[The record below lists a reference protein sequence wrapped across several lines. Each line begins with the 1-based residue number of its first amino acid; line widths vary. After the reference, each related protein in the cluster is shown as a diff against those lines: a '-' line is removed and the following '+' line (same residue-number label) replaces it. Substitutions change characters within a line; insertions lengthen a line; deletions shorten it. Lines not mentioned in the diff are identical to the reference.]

1 MHAIAL
7 AAQDLTGVLGRPS
20 QHDLLAARQ
29 MQAMSFAF
37 HIPLVCF
44 GIAFPA
50 MVLFVE
56 GLWLR
61 TGDATY
67 RDLARRWSKALV
79 VLFAVGVVTG
89 TILSFELGLLWPNF
103 MATFGS
109 VFGLAFAIEGFAFF
123 TEAIFIAMYVY
134 SWDRVGPRV
143 HLAMGLPIALA
154 GIVGSLMVISVNGWM
169 NHPTGFTVSGAGV
182 SDVHP
187 WAALFNSHLPYEL
200 VHMYLAG
207 YMVAGSSSLPSTRAR
222 YCAGG
227 TTATSGGA
235 GRSAHGGGAGRARA
249 GRGRRLGGPDG
260 GTGPNPEA
268 RRHGGH
274 RAARSPTRPCTSAG
288 STSTARCTPASR
300 SRACSRCSRTTTST
314 RPWRASTPFRR
325 PIARPSTSSTSRSTR
340 WSASARSSRSW
351 GSAGSCSPRA
361 GGCRAR
367 RGSTGAVIVAAP
379 LSLIALLAGWTTTEV
394 GRQPWIAWQVMRT
407 TDAVTSARGLPF
419 AYAFLALVYT
429 GLTIVAVWLLRRVAR
444 EEPTRM
450 PSLPASAAPRRRSPT
465 SAPG

>member
-1 MHAIAL
+1 MHTML

-20 QHDLLAARQ
+20 QDDLLAARQ

-56 GLWLR
+56 GLSLR
-61 TGDATY
+61 TGDPAF
-67 RDLARRWSKALV
+67 RELARRWSKALV

-109 VFGLAFAIEGFAFF
+109 VFGLAFGIEGFAFF
-123 TEAIFIAMYVY
+123 IEAIFVAMYAY

-143 HLAMGLPIALA
+143 HLALGVPIAIA

-169 NHPTGFTVSGAGV
+169 NHPTGFTVTGAGV
-182 SDVHP
+182 SNVHP

-207 YMVAGSSSLPSTRAR
+207 YMVAGFVVAAVYARGMLRGRGDRYVRA
-222 YCAGG
+222 ALVVPL
-227 TTATSGGA
+227 TAAALAAPAQVVVGDWA
-235 GRSAHGGGAGRARA
+235 GRMVARDQTVKLAAMEGISSTQTDAPLHVGGIYEHGAMRASIEIPGMLSLLAYHDVHARVAGLDTVPPAERPPVNVVHLAFDAMVGIGTLLALFGIGWFVVAAR
-249 GRGRRLGGPDG
+249 RRLP
-260 GTGPNPEA
+260 
-268 RRHGGH
+268 
-274 RAARSPTRPCTSAG
+274 RSPWFYR
-288 STSTARCTPASR
+288 
-300 SRACSRCSRTTTST
+300 
-314 RPWRASTPFRR
+314 
-325 PIARPSTSSTSRSTR
+325 
-340 WSASARSSRSW
+340 
-351 GSAGSCSPRA
+351 
-361 GGCRAR
+361 
-367 RGSTGAVIVAAP
+367 AVIAAAP

-407 TDAVTSARGLPF
+407 SDAVTSARGLPF
-419 AYAFLALVYT
+419 AYAFLTVVYI
-429 GLTIVAVWLLRRVAR
+429 GLTVVAVWLLRRVAAR
-444 EEPTRM
+444 EPVRTR
-450 PSLPASAAPRRRSPT
+450 SAPASVAAR
-465 SAPG
+465 

>member
-1 MHAIAL
+1 MRCACRRACRPGDESQQPTCPHVRHSRRWTHGVPSSRHSSQPRGVRGTTGRIRSWWVQIAVARMARGIGRARHAPSAITPPPRVVVTGRGGSTSNAMHAIAL
-7 AAQDLTGVLGRPS
+7 AAQDLTGVLGRPT
-20 QHDLLAARQ
+20 QHDLRAARQ

-109 VFGLAFAIEGFAFF
+109 VFGLAFGIEGFAFF

-143 HLAMGLPIALA
+143 HLAMGVPIALA

-207 YMVAGSSSLPSTRAR
+207 YMVAGFVVAAVYARAMLRGRGDR
-222 YCAGG
+222 YVRAALVVPL
-227 TTATSGGA
+227 TAAALSAPAQVVVGDWA
-235 GRSAHGGGAGRARA
+235 GRMVARDQTVKLA
-249 GRGRRLGGPDG
+249 AMDG
-260 GTGPNPEA
+260 V
-268 RRHGGH
+268 
-274 RAARSPTRPCTSAG
+274 
-288 STSTARCTPASR
+288 
-300 SRACSRCSRTTTST
+300 SRTQSDA
-314 RPWRASTPFRR
+314 PVHIGGVYENGAMHAS
-325 PIARPSTSSTSRSTR
+325 IAVP
-340 WSASARSSRSW
+340 
-351 GSAGSCSPRA
+351 GL
-361 GGCRAR
+361 
-367 RGSTGAVIVAAP
+367 
-379 LSLIALLAGWTTTEV
+379 LSVL
-394 GRQPWIAWQVMRT
+394 
-407 TDAVTSARGLPF
+407 
-419 AYAFLALVYT
+419 
-429 GLTIVAVWLLRRVAR
+429 
-444 EEPTRM
+444 
-450 PSLPASAAPRRRSPT
+450 
-465 SAPG
+465 

>member
-207 YMVAGSSSLPSTRAR
+207 YMVAGFIVAAVYARAVLRGRDDR
-222 YCAGG
+222 YVRAALVVPL
-227 TTATSGGA
+227 TAAALAAPAQVVVGDWA
-235 GRSAHGGGAGRARA
+235 GRMVARDQTLKLAAMEGISRTQSDAPLHIGGIYENGAM
-249 GRGRRLGGPDG
+249 
-260 GTGPNPEA
+260 
-268 RRHGGH
+268 H
-274 RAARSPTRPCTSAG
+274 
-288 STSTARCTPASR
+288 ASVEI
-300 SRACSRCSRTTTST
+300 RACSRCSRTTTST

-325 PIARPSTSSTSRSTR
+325 PIARPSMSSTSRSTR
-340 WSASARSSRSW
+340 WSASARSSRYW

-367 RGSTGAVIVAAP
+367 RGSTGP
-379 LSLIALLAGWTTTEV
+379 
-394 GRQPWIAWQVMRT
+394 
-407 TDAVTSARGLPF
+407 
-419 AYAFLALVYT
+419 
-429 GLTIVAVWLLRRVAR
+429 
-444 EEPTRM
+444 
-450 PSLPASAAPRRRSPT
+450 
-465 SAPG
+465 